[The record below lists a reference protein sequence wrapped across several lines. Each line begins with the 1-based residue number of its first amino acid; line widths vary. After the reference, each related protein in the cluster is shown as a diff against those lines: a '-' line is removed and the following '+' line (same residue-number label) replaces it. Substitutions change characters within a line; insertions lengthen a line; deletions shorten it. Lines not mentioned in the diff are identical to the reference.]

1 MALYH
6 FHKIPLTTAV
16 ASSFTRGEHATALR
30 KKMTRQTL
38 LISEITPQ
46 TKNWTAKVRV
56 IEKLLPRTSMS
67 SPKKYQ
73 RIVLMDK
80 EGTKVQASIFGA
92 EIDLFGTTLS
102 YMNYYNIAGAI
113 VSTIEPRYCLVSSQF
128 QWKLSS
134 RTYIEQL
141 PNDEEFPTLNLH
153 IFTPFD
159 QFGKH
164 VDSSSQI
171 DMVAIVIKVMPLRIQ
186 QTRIGASDVQ
196 EFTVTDK
203 SLTLVVLTM
212 WDQFVNNEA
221 SLIVDKI
228 DSMPIILGTRLK
240 VVSYK
245 GISLT
250 TKALSFFALNP
261 DILEAVDLANWLIEH
276 KEEVL
281 NLLVTNDPDL
291 SLASSS
297 MQPSPQIA
305 SPIAIISQPTEKL
318 PRYWAKARVQIT
330 KLNQQLWY
338 MACSSCHKNTG
349 RIQPTIPMPILQKRC
364 ISETK
369 EGMCNMANVGQL
381 QTEKYFLICLKKYQL
396 QVQNEDEDHFNIMY
410 VHDVHVKME
419 K

>member
-1 MALYH
+1 
-6 FHKIPLTTAV
+6 
-16 ASSFTRGEHATALR
+16 
-30 KKMTRQTL
+30 MTRQTL

-92 EIDLFGTTLS
+92 EINLLGTTLS
-102 YMNYYNIAGAI
+102 NMNYYNIAGAI
-113 VSTIEPRYCLVSSQF
+113 VSTIEPQYCLVSSQF

-141 PNDEEFPTLNLH
+141 PSDEEFPTPNLH
-153 IFTPFD
+153 IFTLFD

-171 DMVAIVIKVMPLRIQ
+171 DMVAIVIKAMPSRMQEI
-186 QTRIGASDVQ
+186 RIGASDVQ
-196 EFTVTDK
+196 EFIVTDK
-203 SLTLVVLTM
+203 SLTPVVLTM

-250 TKALSFFALNP
+250 TKASSFFALNP
-261 DILEAVDLANWLIEH
+261 DIPEAVDLANWLIEH

-297 MQPSPQIA
+297 MQPSPQTT
-305 SPIAIISQPTEKL
+305 SPIAIISQPTEK
-318 PRYWAKARVQIT
+318 
-330 KLNQQLWY
+330 
-338 MACSSCHKNTG
+338 
-349 RIQPTIPMPILQKRC
+349 
-364 ISETK
+364 
-369 EGMCNMANVGQL
+369 EGMCNLANVGQL
-381 QTEKYFLICLKKYQL
+381 QTEKYFLIRLKKYQL
-396 QVQNEDEDHFNIMY
+396 QVQNEDEDRFNIMS